1 MKEEAKMIIVHHL
14 NNSRSQRILWMLEE
28 LGVPYEVKRY
38 QRLPSM
44 MAPPELKAVH
54 PLGKSPII
62 TDGDKTLAE
71 SGAIIEYL
79 GDTYGHGKL
88 TPALGTPERLHYTY
102 FLHYAE
108 GSLMPLLFMKLVFGR
123 IPSAPAL
130 LHASRSARR
139 HREGANKT
147 LLDPQIGNHFH
158 VPRGRA
164 LRARLVRRRRLHR
177 RRHPDEL
184 PARSRRGARADRAAD
199 AQALRLPRAHPR
211 PAGLQAGAPSK
222 RADPYE
228 LAK

>member
-1 MKEEAKMIIVHHL
+1 MITVHHL

-28 LGVPYEVKRY
+28 LGVPYEVRRY
-38 QRLPSM
+38 QREPSM
-44 MAPPELKAVH
+44 QAPASLRAVH
-54 PLGKSPII
+54 PLGKSPVI

-123 IPSAPAL
+123 IPSRLPFFM
-130 LHASRSARR
+130 RSVGRAISK
-139 HREGANKT
+139 GANKT
-147 LLDPQIGNHFH
+147 LLDPQIGNHFMFLESELSKRTWFAG
-158 VPRGRA
+158 PEFTAADIQMSFPLEAAAARAPIIRQLPKLSAFLDRIQARPAYKRA
-164 LRARLVRRRRLHR
+164 L
-177 RRHPDEL
+177 DK
-184 PARSRRGARADRAAD
+184 G
-199 AQALRLPRAHPR
+199 
-211 PAGLQAGAPSK
+211 G
-222 RADPYE
+222 PYE

>member
-1 MKEEAKMIIVHHL
+1 MITVHHL

-28 LGVPYEVKRY
+28 LGVPYEVRRY
-38 QRLPSM
+38 QREPSM
-44 MAPPELKAVH
+44 QAPASLRAVH
-54 PLGKSPII
+54 PLGKSPVI

-123 IPSAPAL
+123 IPSRLPFFMRPVGRAI
-130 LHASRSARR
+130 SK
-139 HREGANKT
+139 GANKT
-147 LLDPQIGNHFH
+147 LLDPQIGNHFMFLESELSRRAWFAGPEFTAADIQMSFPLEAAAARAPIIRQLPKLSAFL
-158 VPRGRA
+158 VRIQARPAYKRA
-164 LRARLVRRRRLHR
+164 L
-177 RRHPDEL
+177 DK
-184 PARSRRGARADRAAD
+184 G
-199 AQALRLPRAHPR
+199 
-211 PAGLQAGAPSK
+211 G
-222 RADPYE
+222 PYE